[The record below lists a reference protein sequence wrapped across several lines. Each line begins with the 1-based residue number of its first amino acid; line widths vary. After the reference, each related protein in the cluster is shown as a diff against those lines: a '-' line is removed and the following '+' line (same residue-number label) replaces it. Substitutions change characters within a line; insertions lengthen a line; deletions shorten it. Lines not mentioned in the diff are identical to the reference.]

1 MQLGNIMDIDNAIV
15 FATSAHAGQVR
26 KYTGEPYIT
35 HPLRVAQ
42 ILAHHYPNANDSMI
56 AAAILHDTVEDTD
69 ATLDDIEANFGAK
82 VRELVYWLSDV
93 SRLEDG
99 NRAKRKAID
108 LEHPK
113 APFQAQIIKLADV
126 IDNATTIVRHDE
138 AFAKLYLREKEHL
151 LDAMLPQVKTT
162 DIWQHTSEVLHLSA
176 QTLAHVYES
185 QLSKKSHAL

>member
-1 MQLGNIMDIDNAIV
+1 MDLDNAIV

-26 KYTGEPYIT
+26 QYTGEPYIA

-42 ILAHHYPNANDSMI
+42 ILVHHYPNANDNMI

-93 SRLEDG
+93 SRPEDG
-99 NRAKRKAID
+99 NRAQRKAMD
-108 LEHPK
+108 LEHIAK

-126 IDNATTIVRHDE
+126 IDNATTIVKHDGV
-138 AFAKLYLREKEHL
+138 FANVYLKEKERI
-151 LDAMLPQVKTT
+151 LDAMLKQVKTT
-162 DIWQHTSEVLHLSA
+162 DIWQHASGVLHLSA
-176 QTLAHVYES
+176 QTLAHGFENH
-185 QLSKKSHAL
+185 LSKKSRAL